1 MNFFN
6 QQMKLSSLR
15 SRRVFLSGWH
25 LFVVALS
32 FCVGVSFG
40 DGPKTL
46 ELEKIRI
53 RKPVAPENWLGLS
66 ISDQPMVVGPT
77 VQIRPKPRT
86 LSFQEEYSQDSS
98 VSGEVDS
105 SRDANSRVPSKDPV
119 TDRLEEVSDDDKNAK
134 SNDDL
139 TERDAPYFDPL
150 NTATPFGRSTGR
162 FSGSNTEGG
171 APVGNIGGSSGPAAS
186 SGGGAGGG
194 GGGSNG
200 GSAMGSSASAGGS
213 ASETEYREDDDGKD
227 EDDDND
233 KSDSK
238 DKDKDKD
245 DKDDK
250 GINWDKN
257 VNLEGPVSV
266 NTREGDRLEIS
277 GNVNLKKNR
286 LEIGGEGD
294 TDITGKLTGKGDLV
308 KSGSGTLTLYGKN
321 NYQGDLT
328 ISGGT
333 LLLGASNRLS
343 DKVNVQL
350 AGGAFATGGFEE
362 KVGELTLTRDSI
374 IDLGQGESVLK
385 FSDSSSSGWT
395 AGEVVEVRNWSGSAG
410 GGGVDQLYFGNSP
423 EGLTSDQLG
432 QIQFFDPFGENSG
445 RFPARMLRNGEIVPA
460 PEPSTILAALGILGW
475 IGFREKNRLIGWFKR
490 WRS

>member
-1 MNFFN
+1 MKFFN
-6 QQMKLSSLR
+6 QQMKLGSLR

-32 FCVGVSFG
+32 CCVAMSFG

-46 ELEKIRI
+46 ELEKVRI

-66 ISDQPMVVGPT
+66 ISDQPKVVGPT
-77 VQIRPKPRT
+77 VQIRPKPRSVT
-86 LSFQEEYSQDSS
+86 FQDETPNET
-98 VSGEVDS
+98 VALGSGDDS
-105 SRDANSRVPSKDPV
+105 SRDSIAGAVGKYPV
-119 TDRLEEVSDDDKNAK
+119 TDGSDEVADSNSNAK
-134 SNDDL
+134 PNESL
-139 TERDAPYFDPL
+139 KESDAPYFDPL
-150 NTATPFGRSTGR
+150 NTTTPFGRSAGNI
-162 FSGSNTEGG
+162 SGSNVRGG
-171 APVGNIGGSSGPAAS
+171 APASNIGGSSGPATS
-186 SGGGAGGG
+186 SGNS
-194 GGGSNG
+194 GSGSSG
-200 GSAMGSSASAGGS
+200 GSAMGSSAAASGS
-213 ASETEYREDDDGKD
+213 ASESEYREDDSKYKG
-227 EDDDND
+227 
-233 KSDSK
+233 DSK
-238 DKDKDKD
+238 DKDDDKDKD
-245 DKDDK
+245 DSKDKGDK
-250 GINWDKN
+250 GINWNKN
-257 VNLEGPVSV
+257 LDLEGITAV
-266 NTREGDRLEIS
+266 NVAEGDRFEIS
-277 GNVNLKKNR
+277 GSVNLKKSR

-294 TDITGKLTGKGDLV
+294 TDITGKLVGKGDLV

-350 AGGAFATGGFEE
+350 AGGAFATGGFDEQ
-362 KVGELTLTRDSI
+362 VGELTLTRDSI

-423 EGLTSDQLG
+423 GGLTSDQLG

-445 RFPARMLRNGEIVPA
+445 RFPARILPSGEIVPA

-475 IGFREKNRLIGWFKR
+475 IGFREKNRLLGWFKR